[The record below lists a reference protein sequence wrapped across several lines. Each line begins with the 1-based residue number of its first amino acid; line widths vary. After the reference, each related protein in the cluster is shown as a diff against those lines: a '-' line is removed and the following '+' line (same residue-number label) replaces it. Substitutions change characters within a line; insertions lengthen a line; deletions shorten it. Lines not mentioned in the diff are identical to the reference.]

1 MKQSKSYFKI
11 SITQAILLSSVYLL
25 PFLSTFL
32 VKNVGLLPESVGTI
46 INTMC
51 IVIQAPLMLIVL
63 VYLNENNKINKLIG
77 LSLTLLLAFTSLAI
91 AINGVTESNLFMIL
105 LAGSIPV
112 FILSSM
118 LFINFVKYSILE
130 HKETS
135 KAILMSAIVFAFGS
149 FIALIIMN
157 MTEPQ
162 KHANDMFAFLG
173 LISGISTLLITLT
186 VALSK
191 KEIKEAPVKQFS
203 PSYKSEKNSWGSI
216 KLANVSEA

>member
-11 SITQAILLSSVYLL
+11 SITQSVLLSSVYLL
-25 PFLSTFL
+25 PLLSTFL
-32 VKNVGLLPESVGTI
+32 VKTVRLLPESVGAVM
-46 INTMC
+46 NTMS

-91 AINGVTESNLFMIL
+91 AINGVTESNLLFIL
-105 LAGSIPV
+105 LGGSIPV
-112 FILSSM
+112 FIFSSK
-118 LFINFVKYSILE
+118 LFINFVKHSILE
-130 HKETS
+130 QKETS

-157 MTEPQ
+157 MAEPQ

-173 LISGISTLLITLT
+173 LISAISTVLITFT

-191 KEIKEAPVKQFS
+191 KEINEAPVKQFL
-203 PSYKSEKNSWGSI
+203 PSYQSAKNAWKGI
-216 KLANVSEA
+216 QLANVSEG

>member
-11 SITQAILLSSVYLL
+11 SITQSVLLSSVYLL
-25 PFLSTFL
+25 PLLSTFL
-32 VKNVGLLPESVGTI
+32 VKTVRLLPESVGAV
-46 INTMC
+46 INTMS

-91 AINGVTESNLFMIL
+91 AINGIIESNLLFIL
-105 LAGSIPV
+105 LIGSIPV
-112 FILSSM
+112 FIFSSM
-118 LFINFVKYSILE
+118 LFINFVKHSILE
-130 HKETS
+130 QKETS

-162 KHANDMFAFLG
+162 KHSNDMFAFLG
-173 LISGISTLLITLT
+173 LISGISTVLITLT

-203 PSYKSEKNSWGSI
+203 PSYQSEKNPWKGI
-216 KLANVSEA
+216 QLANVSEG

>member
-203 PSYKSEKNSWGSI
+203 PSYQSEKNPWKGI
-216 KLANVSEA
+216 QLANVSEG

>member
-1 MKQSKSYFKI
+1 MKHSKSYFKI
-11 SITQAILLSSVYLL
+11 SITQSVLLSSVYLL

-32 VKNVGLLPESVGTI
+32 VKTLGLLPESVGAV
-46 INTMC
+46 INTMS

-77 LSLTLLLAFTSLAI
+77 LSLTLLLSFSSLAI
-91 AINGVTESNLFMIL
+91 AINGITESNLLFIL
-105 LAGSIPV
+105 LIGSIPV
-112 FILSSM
+112 FIFSSK
-118 LFINFVKYSILE
+118 LFINFVKHSILE
-130 HKETS
+130 QKETS

-157 MTEPQ
+157 MAEPQ

-173 LISGISTLLITLT
+173 LVSGISTVLITLT

-191 KEIKEAPVKQFS
+191 KEIKEAPVKQFLPTYQS
-203 PSYKSEKNSWGSI
+203 AKNAWTGI
-216 KLANVSEA
+216 QLANVSEA

>member
-11 SITQAILLSSVYLL
+11 SITQAVLLSSVYLL

-32 VKNVGLLPESVGTI
+32 VKNLGLLPESVGAV
-46 INTMC
+46 INTMS

-91 AINGVTESNLFMIL
+91 AMTGVTENNLLMIL
-105 LAGSIPV
+105 LIGSIPV
-112 FILSSM
+112 FIFSSM
-118 LFINFVKYSILE
+118 IFINFVKHSIQD

-149 FIALIIMN
+149 FITLLVMN
-157 MTEPQ
+157 LTEPQ

-173 LISGISTLLITLT
+173 LVSGISTVLITLT
-186 VALSK
+186 IAFSK

-203 PSYKSEKNSWGSI
+203 PSYHSEKNSWKGI
-216 KLANVSEA
+216 QLANVSEA

>member
-11 SITQAILLSSVYLL
+11 SITQSVLLSSVYLL

-32 VKNVGLLPESVGTI
+32 VKTVGLLPESVGAV
-46 INTMC
+46 INTMS
-51 IVIQAPLMLIVL
+51 IFIQAPLMLIVL

-77 LSLTLLLAFTSLAI
+77 LSLTLLLAFTSLVI
-91 AINGVTESNLFMIL
+91 AINGITESNLLFVL
-105 LAGSIPV
+105 LIGSIPV
-112 FILSSM
+112 FIFSSK
-118 LFINFVKYSILE
+118 LFINFVKHSILE
-130 HKETS
+130 QKETS

-157 MTEPQ
+157 MAEPQ

-173 LISGISTLLITLT
+173 LVSGISTVLITLT

-203 PSYKSEKNSWGSI
+203 PSYQSEKNAWKGI
-216 KLANVSEA
+216 QLAKVSEG

>member
-11 SITQAILLSSVYLL
+11 SITQSVLLSSVYLL
-25 PFLSTFL
+25 PLLSTFL
-32 VKNVGLLPESVGTI
+32 VKTVRLLPESVGAVM
-46 INTMC
+46 NTMS

-91 AINGVTESNLFMIL
+91 AINGVTESNLLFIL
-105 LAGSIPV
+105 LGGSIPV
-112 FILSSM
+112 FIFSSK
-118 LFINFVKYSILE
+118 LFISFVKHSILE
-130 HKETS
+130 QKETS

-157 MTEPQ
+157 MAEPQ

-173 LISGISTLLITLT
+173 LVSAISTVLITFT

-191 KEIKEAPVKQFS
+191 KEIKEAPVKQFL
-203 PSYKSEKNSWGSI
+203 PSYQSAKNAWKGI
-216 KLANVSEA
+216 QLANVSEG